1 MNIMESDPIIS
12 LRGAIVDLTTAIR
25 SMRFTTDTDA
35 ICANSNHD
43 NQSIVAL
50 ESAESS
56 IATISEPVLEHQ
68 GSEPI
73 ATAVASLA
81 ELNEEAGKAQQE
93 LDQIILALDTKET
106 ELATARN
113 SLITYQQEVKELGER
128 KSQLAKSIEEMERTN
143 EQLQLAKEEC
153 AKLEARLKVLQSEES
168 VIEAKSRQIASRE
181 DALRTGF
188 EEVKQTEE
196 LMRKLWPFWLCA
208 EDLKQWKEQ
217 IERDVFLDNALP
229 SFCLL
234 FAAIHN
240 YNASLRDPD
249 NRIFLDALRDL
260 GRRLYQWLKDL
271 GKSEESTAE
280 IVEAWAVAIN
290 TECGDRCSIQV
301 AVPGNPANNKWMSF
315 TPRGG
320 SAPDVTIVRSWC
332 VSDNQGRPI
341 HRAEVAV

>member
-25 SMRFTTDTDA
+25 SMRGAGLDGA
-35 ICANSNHD
+35 SNASPS
-43 NQSIVAL
+43 NEPIVAS
-50 ESAESS
+50 ESADQNLP
-56 IATISEPVLEHQ
+56 ISNQTAIEPKGMTPNHASVT
-68 GSEPI
+68 S
-73 ATAVASLA
+73 VAD
-81 ELNEEAGKAQQE
+81 LNEDVVKAQQK
-93 LDQIILALDTKET
+93 LDQLVLTLGDKDKKLEVTRHNLESTEQALGKLENQKAQLT
-106 ELATARN
+106 E
-113 SLITYQQEVKELGER
+113 EVEYL
-128 KSQLAKSIEEMERTN
+128 ERTKK
-143 EQLQLAKEEC
+143 QFQMLLQERSAVEEHLR
-153 AKLEARLKVLQSEES
+153 AMKSEEAILES
-168 VIEAKSRQIASRE
+168 KSRQIASRE
-181 DALRTGF
+181 DALRTGL
-188 EEVKQTEE
+188 EEVNQAGE
-196 LMRKLWPFWLCA
+196 LMRKLWPVWLCV
-208 EDLKQWKEQ
+208 EGLKQWKEQ
-217 IERDVFLDNALP
+217 IERDVFLDNSPP
-229 SFCLL
+229 SFSLL

-320 SAPDVTIVRSWC
+320 SAPDVTSVRSWC

>member
-1 MNIMESDPIIS
+1 MNIMESDPIIL

-25 SMRFTTDTDA
+25 SMRGVGLDSASNA
-35 ICANSNHD
+35 ITSNET
-43 NQSIVAL
+43 IVAS
-50 ESAESS
+50 ESADQN
-56 IATISEPVLEHQ
+56 IPISNQTAIEPEGMTLNHA
-68 GSEPI
+68 S
-73 ATAVASLA
+73 VASVTD
-81 ELNEEAGKAQQE
+81 LNKDIVKAQQK
-93 LDQIILALDTKET
+93 LDQLILTLGEKDKKLEVTRHNLESTEQALGKLENQKAQLTEEVEYFERTKEQFQM
-106 ELATARN
+106 L
-113 SLITYQQEVKELGER
+113 LQERSAV
-128 KSQLAKSIEEMERTN
+128 EEHLRAM
-143 EQLQLAKEEC
+143 K
-153 AKLEARLKVLQSEES
+153 SEEAILES
-168 VIEAKSRQIASRE
+168 KSRQIASRE
-181 DALRTGF
+181 DNLRIGM
-188 EEVKQTEE
+188 EQVNQAGE
-196 LMRKLWPFWLCA
+196 LMRKLWPVWLCV
-208 EDLKQWKEQ
+208 EGLKQWKEQ
-217 IERDVFLDNALP
+217 IERDVFLDNSPP
-229 SFCLL
+229 SFSLL

-320 SAPDVTIVRSWC
+320 SAPDVTSVRSWC